1 VLTMDRA
8 FVYGTELAAP
18 GGLPVGVSGRALLL
32 LSGGIDSPVAGWLAA
47 KRGLALEGVYFHSPP
62 FIGEKSRDKVMSLAR
77 ILRRWQV
84 LDAVTVVPF
93 TEIQQRLRDAGPA
106 ELAVVLYRRMMMRI
120 ADALADQ
127 GRIDALVTGENLG
140 QVASQTIQNLT
151 AIEAAARR
159 LVLRPLATYDKV
171 ETMAL
176 ARHIGTFETSILPF
190 DDCCSL
196 FLSRHPASAAMS
208 SRDSALSASR
218 WRRPSAA
225 PSGYRCPDRRRL
237 CWMPEG
243 SWDANVRAV
252 MTAVAAPALDPA
264 LAQKHERLRAV
275 LRDCQSALVCFS
287 GGVDSTLLLR
297 VAHDVLGQRAL
308 ALTTVSETMAQ
319 SERASAVELA
329 RGIGAAHEVIESHEL
344 ARAGFAE
351 NPVNR
356 CYHCKAELLEIAR
369 PRADAL
375 ALAEVLIGTN
385 LDDLGDHRP
394 GLAAANERGAR
405 NPLVE
410 AGMTKADVRALSRNL
425 GLPTW
430 DKPQLA
436 CLSSRFPYGTEI
448 TAERLRQVDGFEDAL
463 RALGFRQL
471 RVRYHGDVAR
481 LEIEI
486 ADMGRALENRE
497 AIVKAGRTHGFTFVA
512 LDLAGFASGSLNQL
526 IALRRR

>member
-1 VLTMDRA
+1 MS
-8 FVYGTELAAP
+8 AP
-18 GGLPVGVSGRALLL
+18 V
-32 LSGGIDSPVAGWLAA
+32 DSPAYAGPSLTD
-47 KRGLALEGVYFHSPP
+47 KHLALTQ
-62 FIGEKSRDKVMSLAR
+62 I
-77 ILRRWQV
+77 
-84 LDAVTVVPF
+84 
-93 TEIQQRLRDAGPA
+93 
-106 ELAVVLYRRMMMRI
+106 I
-120 ADALADQ
+120 A
-127 GRIDALVTGENLG
+127 
-140 QVASQTIQNLT
+140 
-151 AIEAAARR
+151 
-159 LVLRPLATYDKV
+159 
-171 ETMAL
+171 
-176 ARHIGTFETSILPF
+176 
-190 DDCCSL
+190 
-196 FLSRHPASAAMS
+196 
-208 SRDSALSASR
+208 
-218 WRRPSAA
+218 
-225 PSGYRCPDRRRL
+225 GYR
-237 CWMPEG
+237 
-243 SWDANVRAV
+243 
-252 MTAVAAPALDPA
+252 
-264 LAQKHERLRAV
+264 
-275 LRDCQSALVCFS
+275 SALVCFS

-297 VAHDVLGQRAL
+297 VAHDVLGDRCV
-308 ALTTVSETMAQ
+308 ALTAVSITMAA
-319 SERASAVELA
+319 SERAAARELA
-329 RGIGAAHEVIESHEL
+329 AGIGARLEVVESHEL
-344 ARAGFAE
+344 ERPGFAQ
-351 NPVNR
+351 NPTDR